1 MKDNTE
7 EVRRTGRFAPRGAHM
22 AEARMVVDRLAERA
36 RQGPESLDRALEAQ
50 AFPVVGDGW
59 AVFVYRGRADEV
71 SLHLWVSGLPSAQTF
86 HRIKGTDL
94 WTLEAE
100 IQHGA
105 RLEYKLEVVN
115 GRDHELIRDPLNPT
129 FAEDPF
135 GANSVVQ
142 GLSYAKPEWAS
153 EQPEARRGTVVDR
166 HLHSEVFGED
176 RPFSVYLPARFR
188 ETQHYPLLI
197 VHDGDDYLRFSSLA
211 TVLDNLIHRLEIPPV
226 LAALVQSPNRL
237 TEYGASD
244 EHARFLIDE
253 LLPHLGDEFP
263 LLDEPGD
270 RALVGASFGAV
281 ASLHTAWSRPGT
293 FGKLLLQSG
302 SFAFTDVGDHEMG
315 PSFDTVVEFVNEFRK
330 DPGRPADQIFLSAGI
345 YESLI
350 YFNRS
355 LLPVLQG
362 TGAEVRLVEAQDGH
376 NWENWRDRLRDG
388 LTWLFPGPLWMFYE

>member
-1 MKDNTE
+1 MNKKK
-7 EVRRTGRFAPRGAHM
+7 R
-22 AEARMVVDRLAERA
+22 VV
-36 RQGPESLDRALEAQ
+36 
-50 AFPVVGDGW
+50 VVGATGH
-59 AVFVYRGRADEV
+59 FGGRLCRRLLNESDLEIV
-71 SLHLWVSGLPSAQTF
+71 ITSRSIKSATAF
-86 HRIKGTDL
+86 
-94 WTLEAE
+94 TLELKRLDPKADILASKIDFDDKSFE
-100 IQHGA
+100 ADLQALHPDIVVHTAGPFQGQDYRVAKACIRCGSHYLDLADGREFTHGFKILNDA
-105 RLEYKLEVVN
+105 AVEN
-115 GRDHELIRDPLNPT
+115 GVLLVT
-129 FAEDPF
+129 
-135 GANSVVQ
+135 GASTLP
-142 GLSYAKPEWAS
+142 GLSTA
-153 EQPEARRGTVVDR
+153 V
-166 HLHSEVFGED
+166 
-176 RPFSVYLPARFR
+176 
-188 ETQHYPLLI
+188 
-197 VHDGDDYLRFSSLA
+197 
-211 TVLDNLIHRLEIPPV
+211 
-226 LAALVQSPNRL
+226 
-237 TEYGASD
+237 
-244 EHARFLIDE
+244 IDE
-253 LLPHLGDEFP
+253 LRPHLGDEFP

-376 NWENWRDRLRDG
+376 NWEIWLDRFRDG